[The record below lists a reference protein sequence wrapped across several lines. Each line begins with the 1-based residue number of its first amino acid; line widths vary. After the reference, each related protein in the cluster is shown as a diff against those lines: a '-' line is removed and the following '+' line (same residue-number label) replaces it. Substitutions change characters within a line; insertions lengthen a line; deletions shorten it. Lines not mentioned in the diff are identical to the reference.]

1 MSDTD
6 TDDSEGRATG
16 TKPTDTDRVSV
27 QYGLLGPCVDRVLLL
42 GVGVGHYAALSRLA
56 MAERSTSNS
65 ASRVLAAFSVL
76 NVSDDPRRAMS
87 SMRLPPEK
95 RIVLSRPRDIPCLA
109 QNASQSATKV

>member
-1 MSDTD
+1 MSNTD
-6 TDDSEGRATG
+6 TDHGQRSATLLE
-16 TKPTDTDRVSV
+16 PFNPVLARV